1 MTDGE
6 RWAAAELD
14 SLRAARFRPLAWSRF
29 LGASFRRATE
39 TRKARPELARQ
50 ARTWSATGL
59 IAGIAVCASPRLP
72 APRTSRFA
80 LWWLA
85 ASAML
90 DWHLGM
96 VEGPEGEQRDRLTS
110 ADALTLL
117 RIWSVPFTAAATRDE
132 RGFAALIAA
141 AGATDALDGVLA
153 RRAGITR
160 LGRDLDTIADAVTS
174 AAAARAAR
182 RAGWLPAGA
191 SRLATARSAVPV
203 AVVAAAFFRTG
214 QRPATDAFGATRR
227 LAPIF
232 LSGLAAAPFT
242 PRTGA
247 ALTNV
252 ASIGSLVLAWHTRST
267 T

>member
-182 RAGWLPAGA
+182 RV
-191 SRLATARSAVPV
+191 ATARSAVPV